1 MRQHCNMVTLIFFC
15 LGEVVTPLCLSSC
28 TFYFPDSSLNK
39 TKPLAHSYLRSLP
52 FYPITHHNTWKTK
65 AFSPSHQLHRDVGS
79 WRLERGNKHSP
90 VTTIPTAQDKP
101 SFNQTRGWERAE
113 SSASPPCQHLPR
125 GTRCPSCFEPQPTD
139 ISRKP
144 RKRLFQ

>member
-65 AFSPSHQLHRDVGS
+65 AFSPSHQLNRDAGS

-113 SSASPPCQHLPR
+113 SSASPPCQHPPR
-125 GTRCPSCFEPQPTD
+125 STRCPSCFEPQPTD

-144 RKRLFQ
+144 RKRPFQ

>member
-1 MRQHCNMVTLIFFC
+1 MVTLIFFC

-113 SSASPPCQHLPR
+113 SSASPPCQHPPR
-125 GTRCPSCFEPQPTD
+125 STRCPSCFEPQPTD

>member
-1 MRQHCNMVTLIFFC
+1 MVTLIFFC

-113 SSASPPCQHLPR
+113 SSASPPCQHPPR
-125 GTRCPSCFEPQPTD
+125 STRCPSCFEPQPTD

-144 RKRLFQ
+144 RKRPFQ